1 MNIKSSLG
9 LGLVMVATLGTFGC
23 ASTGGIAGRA
33 TALDFEGAEPSSL
46 RLVAS
51 RSVDSRM
58 QPMVPVHMATDGSSV
73 AITFAER
80 GRQQVVTKLDPASL
94 SLMSSEKTGRSEEPA
109 APSAGADRVQLE
121 DGRSVECWT
130 HQNADGGRQAMAQM
144 WTASGAR
151 LGAPLVLSA
160 PDADV
165 IGALRAA
172 TADGRHVLVTF
183 AATSGESFEL
193 RAVSL
198 EDARRAADSEQTARR

>member
-1 MNIKSSLG
+1 MNSKLS
-9 LGLVMVATLGTFGC
+9 LGLVMVTTLGAFGC
-23 ASTGGIAGRA
+23 ASTGRIAGSQA
-33 TALDFEGAEPSSL
+33 AFDFQGGEPSPL
-46 RLVAS
+46 RVVAA
-51 RSVDSRM
+51 RSVDSHM
-58 QPMVPVHMATDGSSV
+58 QPMVPVHMTADGSSV
-73 AITFAER
+73 RITFSER

-94 SLMSSEKTGRSEEPA
+94 SLLSSEKAGRSEEPA
-109 APSAGADRVQLE
+109 APSAGAARVQLE
-121 DGRSVECWT
+121 DGRFVECWT

-144 WTASGAR
+144 WTASGSR

-165 IGALRAA
+165 IGAPRAA

-198 EDARRAADSEQTARR
+198 EDAQRAADSEQTARR